1 VTICF
6 LPFAPHDFVEISWE
20 TATVFFETRQLS
32 FSFSLAIGVFI
43 STVAF
48 AVPDPSSA
56 DYVNLNKSSS
66 FTWNSTT
73 QWSPTGVPN
82 GPGVSV
88 HLEKTSGGDRNV
100 EMSNSVPVTVGT
112 IYENNHGTSVGRN
125 RVRNGQ
131 LIFDSGDPNEPA
143 RIYKI
148 GQSAPHPGWPV
159 GNPPAELGT
168 DDARL
173 EFRMD
178 SPGNFVRLESDLVIH
193 VDAPGVDQGGQVRF
207 RGSLEGPGSLIIDGP
222 GEVRFRGDGEG
233 SFNPIT
239 QKYSGQ
245 YDFTYTGETIVKEGM
260 LRLRMADLTGTSAIR
275 VEDGGQLRLD
285 ARGSLTSE
293 LASWI
298 GPGNNMPPETSVNPA
313 GGSGRPVEFFY
324 QLGAPGAVLTINGH
338 GRDFSDD
345 RLGGPHGAI
354 RMQGQGTKQD
364 IGWVANDIVIED
376 FAAIMTNRDNADPT
390 DPTTYPHITERG
402 SVLHLTGNVSGGDL
416 IKRGGGFLH
425 LHGTNTYGDTIV
437 HNGEL
442 TVEPGSSIGTGAL
455 EFTFNHPLDITDIST
470 ANLRTV
476 RLNNSAQTVS
486 RLSGAITGGG
496 EIRVNL
502 GTSHTLTVDQGVN
515 SEFEGSLL
523 GSGAFVK
530 SGSGQL
536 VLSGV
541 SSHTGGTTIAD
552 GSLLVRGELSS
563 SSNVVVQ
570 SGGVLAGSGKVGH
583 LSGNGIVRPDS
594 GVNPATFFP
603 RLTASSLDGSA
614 GMDFQFLINGPNAN
628 LTNQFNSVNSVLSL
642 TQGFNSS
649 LAGSTIELLFADSI
663 TLSEG
668 AAFTG
673 GFLTSVNHLPEL
685 SSAQVVGYQG
695 GIATPW
701 SFDVETT
708 AVTGGFLTRFVASAS
723 GSTYEADF
731 NNDGFVDGDDLAIW
745 ENAFANNPSADADG
759 DGISDG
765 HDFLTWQQQFGSGM
779 SPPATAQVVPEPTA
793 LWLVLMT
800 GCALLASRRMRRI

>member
-1 VTICF
+1 
-6 LPFAPHDFVEISWE
+6 
-20 TATVFFETRQLS
+20 VFFETRQLS
-32 FSFSLAIGVFI
+32 FSFSLATGVFV

-100 EMSNSVPVTVGT
+100 GMSNSVPITVGT

-143 RIYKI
+143 RIFKI

-168 DDARL
+168 SDARL

-178 SPGNFVRLESDLVIH
+178 QPGNFVRLDSDLVIH
-193 VDAPGVDQGGQVRF
+193 VDAPNVEQGGHVRF
-207 RGSLEGPGSLIIDGP
+207 RGSLEGTGSLIVDGP

-233 SFNPIT
+233 NFNPMT

-245 YDFTYTGETIVKEGM
+245 HDYTYTGETIIREGM
-260 LRLRMADLTGTSAIR
+260 LRLRMSDLVGTSAIR

-285 ARGSLTSE
+285 ARGSVSSA

-313 GGSGRPVEFFY
+313 SGAGRPVEFFY
-324 QLGAPGAVLTINGH
+324 QLGGPGTVLTINGY

-376 FAAIMTNRDNADPT
+376 FAAIMTNRNNADLS
-390 DPTTYPHITERG
+390 DLTTYPEITERG

-416 IKRGGGFLH
+416 IKRGGGYLH
-425 LHGTNTYGDTIV
+425 LHGTNTFADTIM

-442 TVEPGSSIGTGAL
+442 IVEPTSSLGSGAL
-455 EFTFNHPLDITDIST
+455 EFTFNHPLDIYDTST
-470 ANLRTV
+470 ANIRTL
-476 RLNNSAQTVS
+476 RLNNSAQTIN

-496 EIRVNL
+496 EIRIIMA
-502 GTSHTLTVDQGVN
+502 GSHVLSANQHVD
-515 SEFEGSLL
+515 SEFEGSLQ

-530 SGSGQL
+530 AGLGQL
-536 VLSGV
+536 ILSGV
-541 SSHTGGTTIAD
+541 SSHTGSTTVAEGT
-552 GSLLVRGELSS
+552 LLVRGELN
-563 SSNVVVQ
+563 SNGNVTVEN
-570 SGGVLAGSGKVGH
+570 GGVLAGSGKVGH

-594 GVNPATFFP
+594 GANPATFFP
-603 RLTASSLDGSA
+603 RLTATSLDGSA

-663 TLSEG
+663 SLSEG

-673 GFLTSVNHLPEL
+673 GFLTSVDHLPEI

-695 GIATPW
+695 GVATPW

-708 AVTGGFLTRFVASAS
+708 AVSGGFLTRFVASAS

-731 NNDGFVDGDDLAIW
+731 NNDGFVDGDDLVIW

-759 DGISDG
+759 DGNSDG
-765 HDFLTWQQQFGSGM
+765 HDFLIWQRQFGSGM
-779 SPPATAQVVPEPTA
+779 SPPTTAQVVPEPTA
-793 LWLVLMT
+793 LWLVLT
-800 GCALLASRRMRRI
+800 GCALLAPRRMRRI